1 MNTRTHDSNRPQEI
15 SCGLTY
21 KKENPRRWGE
31 RRYYALD
38 YYLKQNFGE
47 KLYKISLNGGCSCPN
62 RDGTCGTRGCIFCSE
77 GGSGD
82 FAASSSLSVADQ
94 LAYGK
99 DLVRPK
105 YNGHSYIAYFQAYT
119 NTYAP
124 VCHLR
129 RIFTE
134 AISDPEV
141 RILSIATRPD
151 CLSPEILTLLAELNA
166 IKPVWV
172 ELGLQT
178 IHERTANWMRRS
190 YPLPVFEQAV
200 HSLHAIGVQ
209 IITHVIL
216 FLPGESEAD
225 MLATIH
231 YLNTLPI
238 DGIKLQLLHVL
249 KHTDLA
255 DLYRQEPFYIPDMN
269 AYFHLLGKCI
279 DSLRPDIVIHR
290 LTGDGP
296 KSLLIAPLWTGN
308 KRLVLNQMQ
317 RYLKEQNLWQGKEY
331 TTF

>member
-1 MNTRTHDSNRPQEI
+1 MMI
-15 SCGLTY
+15 
-21 KKENPRRWGE
+21 WGDK
-31 RRYYALD
+31 RYHSLD
-38 YYLKQNFGE
+38 YELKQTFGE
-47 KLYKISLNGGCSCPN
+47 KVYRLSLNGGMTCPN
-62 RDGTCGTRGCIFCSE
+62 RDGTLGTRGCIFCSA

-82 FAASSSLSVADQ
+82 FAAAPDLSVHAQ
-94 LAYGK
+94 ILSAKKRIQAKTGCK
-99 DLVRPK
+99 K
-105 YNGHSYIAYFQAYT
+105 FIAYFQAYT

-124 VCHLR
+124 ACHLR

-178 IHERTANWMRRS
+178 IHERTANWMRRG
-190 YPLPVFEQAV
+190 YPLSVFEQAV

-231 YLNTLPI
+231 YLNALPI

-255 DLYRQEPFYIPDMN
+255 DFYRQEPFYIPDMN
-269 AYFHLLGKCI
+269 SYFHLLGKCI
-279 DSLRPDIVIHR
+279 ASLRPDIVIHR

>member
-1 MNTRTHDSNRPQEI
+1 MMI
-15 SCGLTY
+15 
-21 KKENPRRWGE
+21 WGDK
-31 RRYYALD
+31 RYHSLD
-38 YYLKQNFGE
+38 YELKQTFGE
-47 KLYKISLNGGCSCPN
+47 KVYRLSLNGGMTCPN
-62 RDGTCGTRGCIFCSE
+62 RDGTLGNHGCIFCSA

-82 FAASSSLSVADQ
+82 FAAAPDLSVHAQILSAKKRIQAKTDC
-94 LAYGK
+94 K
-99 DLVRPK
+99 K
-105 YNGHSYIAYFQAYT
+105 FIAYFQAYT

-124 VCHLR
+124 ACHLR

-178 IHERTANWMRRS
+178 IHERTANWMRRG
-190 YPLPVFEQAV
+190 YPLSVFEQAV

-231 YLNTLPI
+231 YLNALPI

-255 DLYRQEPFYIPDMN
+255 DFYRQEPFYIPDMN
-269 AYFHLLGKCI
+269 SYFHLLGKCI
-279 DSLRPDIVIHR
+279 ASLRPDIVIHR

>member
-1 MNTRTHDSNRPQEI
+1 MLLI
-15 SCGLTY
+15 
-21 KKENPRRWGE
+21 
-31 RRYYALD
+31 
-38 YYLKQNFGE
+38 
-47 KLYKISLNGGCSCPN
+47 
-62 RDGTCGTRGCIFCSE
+62 
-77 GGSGD
+77 GD

-94 LAYGK
+94 LTYGK

-105 YNGHSYIAYFQAYT
+105 YNGHNYIAYFQAYT

-124 VCHLR
+124 ACHLR

-178 IHERTANWMRRS
+178 IHERTANWMRRG
-190 YPLPVFEQAV
+190 YPLSVFEQAV

-231 YLNTLPI
+231 YLNALPI

-255 DLYRQEPFYIPDMN
+255 DFYRQEPFYIPDMN
-269 AYFHLLGKCI
+269 SYFHLLGKCI
-279 DSLRPDIVIHR
+279 ASLRPDIVIHR

>member
-1 MNTRTHDSNRPQEI
+1 MKYTDHTFCPQEN
-15 SCGLTY
+15 SCGQIY
-21 KKENPRRWGE
+21 KKTTPRRWGE
-31 RRYYALD
+31 KRYYSLD
-38 YYLKQNFGE
+38 YYLKTLYGK

-82 FAASSSLSVADQ
+82 FAASSSLSISEQ

-99 DLVRPK
+99 ELVARK
-105 YNGHSYIAYFQAYT
+105 YTGHDYIAYFQAYT

-124 VCHLR
+124 LSHLR
-129 RIFTE
+129 KIFTE
-134 AISDPEV
+134 AILDPEV

-151 CLSPEILTLLAELNA
+151 CLSSDIVALLSELNQ

-178 IHERTANWMRRS
+178 IHERSAIWMRRG
-190 YPLPVFEQAV
+190 YPLQIFENAV
-200 HSLHAIGVQ
+200 HALHTAGIQ

-216 FLPGESEAD
+216 YLPGESKED

-231 YLNTLPI
+231 YLNTLPVS
-238 DGIKLQLLHVL
+238 GIKLQLLHVL

-255 DLYRQEPFYIPDMN
+255 DIYAKEPFHVPEMN
-269 AYFHLLGKCI
+269 EYFTLLGDCI
-279 DSLRPDIVIHR
+279 SHLRPDIVIHR

-317 RYLKEQNLWQGKEY
+317 RTFKEQNIWQGKYY
-331 TTF
+331 TEP

>member
-1 MNTRTHDSNRPQEI
+1 MRNWNGKPYHS
-15 SCGLTY
+15 
-21 KKENPRRWGE
+21 
-31 RRYYALD
+31 LD
-38 YYLKQNFGE
+38 YMLRETFGE
-47 KLYKISLNGGCSCPN
+47 KVYKVTLNGGMSCPN
-62 RDGTCGTRGCIFCSE
+62 RDGKLGSRGCIFCSE

-82 FAASSSLSVADQ
+82 FAADAALTITEQIDSQIAVLSA
-94 LAYGK
+94 K
-99 DLVRPK
+99 RPIHK
-105 YNGHSYIAYFQAYT
+105 YIAYFQAYT

-124 VCHLR
+124 ACHLR

-178 IHERTANWMRRS
+178 IHERTANWMRRG
-190 YPLPVFEQAV
+190 YPLSVFEQAV

-231 YLNTLPI
+231 YLNALPI

-255 DLYRQEPFYIPDMN
+255 DFYRQEPFYIPDMN
-269 AYFHLLGKCI
+269 SYFHLLGKCI
-279 DSLRPDIVIHR
+279 ASLRPDIVIHR